1 MSTPPRGNDVKG
13 RHNNTHHHNHHHT
26 PPPPRTPPFHPHQP
40 HAMSVLVTRVDLYD
54 SGFVPTHEITTT
66 LDLHPIPLL
75 TPYSFDPSSSSS
87 IPSGSIAIARIPPT
101 PTTPAPFWRQLQVMD
116 TTKPSPLPAITKY
129 WNQRHRLFH
138 KFDQGIQL
146 DEEGW
151 FSVTPEQIAQHVAQF
166 TLQQYAPRVLLDAFC
181 GCGGNAIQFAS
192 VVAEQVVAVDVDR
205 QKLRKAAHNAR
216 LYGIPAHRLV
226 FIECNVL
233 FLLEYCY
240 KNGEFILDQPIAC
253 PQQAQALME
262 AMPPPVAT
270 EVYEGYQIGGIDLL
284 PRTIDTI
291 FMDPPWGGVD
301 YEVLFG
307 KHGYDLEHQMKIER
321 PRRAN
326 VTTVQDDFFDSF
338 IATNQ
343 RKQERRAQFNHA
355 VDDSNCVNGV
365 ELLRLA
371 ASVTPHVLYDVPRN
385 TKRQSVGHAA
395 ILAGYRGICL
405 WEEHY
410 LNARLKTV
418 TVYLGKDWS
427 SLVPTTKKNNT
438 E

>member
-1 MSTPPRGNDVKG
+1 
-13 RHNNTHHHNHHHT
+13 
-26 PPPPRTPPFHPHQP
+26 
-40 HAMSVLVTRVDLYD
+40 
-54 SGFVPTHEITTT
+54 
-66 LDLHPIPLL
+66 
-75 TPYSFDPSSSSS
+75 
-87 IPSGSIAIARIPPT
+87 
-101 PTTPAPFWRQLQVMD
+101 MD
-116 TTKPSPLPAITKY
+116 TTKSSPLPAITKY
-129 WNQRHRLFH
+129 WNQRLRLFH

-166 TLQQYAPRVLLDAFC
+166 THQQYAPRILLDAFC
-181 GCGGNAIQFAS
+181 GCGGNAIQFAPI
-192 VVAEQVVAVDVDR
+192 VTEQVVAVDVDR

-216 LYGIPAHRLV
+216 LYGIPSHRIV

-270 EVYEGYQIGGIDLL
+270 EVFEGYQIGGIDLL

-326 VTTVQDDFFDSF
+326 VTTVEDDFFDSF
-338 IATNQ
+338 ATQSN

-371 ASVTPHVLYDVPRN
+371 AAVTPHVLYDVPRN
-385 TKRQSVGHAA
+385 TKRQSVGQAA
-395 ILAGYRGICL
+395 IVAGYRGNCL

-427 SLVPTTKKNNT
+427 SLVPTTKMKENGIK
-438 E
+438 